1 MSGVS
6 LKRYSIL
13 VLVVAAATLSALSLV
28 VPETA
33 ARAAVG
39 FGAALAV
46 LNTLAAHALVLGS
59 QGRST
64 RAFLGLVLG
73 GMVGR
78 LALMLAA
85 VVLGVLALGL
95 PRLPLVISLLAYF
108 ALFMVV
114 ELTLQHRSAGRAVPQ
129 TR

>member
-1 MSGVS
+1 VS

-78 LALMLAA
+78 LGLMLAA

-95 PRLPLVISLLAYF
+95 PRLPLVVSLLAYF
-108 ALFMVV
+108 ALFMVM
-114 ELTLQHRSAGRAVPQ
+114 ELTLQHRSTGRALPQ

>member
-1 MSGVS
+1 MS

-13 VLVVAAATLSALSLV
+13 VLVVATATLSALSLV
-28 VPETA
+28 VPEAA

-46 LNTLAAHALVLGS
+46 LNTLAAHARVLGS

-78 LALMLAA
+78 LGLMLAA

-95 PRLPLVISLLAYF
+95 PRLPLVVSLLAYF
-108 ALFMVV
+108 ALFMVM
-114 ELTLQHRSAGRAVPQ
+114 ELTLQHRSTGRALPQ

>member
-1 MSGVS
+1 MS

-13 VLVVAAATLSALSLV
+13 VLVVATATLSALSLV

-78 LALMLAA
+78 LGLMLAA

-95 PRLPLVISLLAYF
+95 PRLPLVVSLLAYF
-108 ALFMVV
+108 ALFMVM
-114 ELTLQHRSAGRAVPQ
+114 ELTLQHRSTGRALPQ